1 MESAAPVG
9 WNKTEAGKFFTFY
22 LPKSM
27 HLVSEATCF
36 ECAWGSTYSDTQIR
50 LDAEYT
56 SWNEEY
62 APDDLAKRADYTK
75 ELATIDGH
83 RSKIQGWRLQQPE
96 DGYHYTGDLR
106 IYDAHTGKLKARM
119 TALCKTTGDLEITKQ
134 IFTTIQFL
142 IPKGRAKS

>member
-1 MESAAPVG
+1 MATLPFLLVATLFFLSCSQPRRVEPAAPVG

-27 HLVSEATCF
+27 HLVSEATCL

-83 RSKIQGWRLQQPE
+83 RSKIQGWCLQQPE
-96 DGYHYTGDLR
+96 DGYHYTGTCASMMLTQ
-106 IYDAHTGKLKARM
+106 A
-119 TALCKTTGDLEITKQ
+119 
-134 IFTTIQFL
+134 
-142 IPKGRAKS
+142 S